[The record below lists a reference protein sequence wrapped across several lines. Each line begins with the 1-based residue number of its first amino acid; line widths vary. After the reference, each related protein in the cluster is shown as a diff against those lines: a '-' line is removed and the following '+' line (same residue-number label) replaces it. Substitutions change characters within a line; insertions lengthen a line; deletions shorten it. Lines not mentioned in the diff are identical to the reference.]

1 MAEQKV
7 ADQAQNLSEQSYTR
21 HWRNARVVVDYK
33 ALSHNLAK
41 AKEYAPHSLIMAV
54 IKANA
59 YGHGM
64 LNVAAHLQQADLF
77 AVSMAEEAFALRAAG
92 CLKPILV
99 LHGFNTLDE
108 LEKFASLNIASV
120 VQQQKQ
126 LTLLQQHTLS
136 TPLEVWLKVDTGM
149 NRLGISA
156 ELVEDFFAQ
165 LRQTDNVSKVY
176 VMSHLSCADEP
187 GNAINN
193 KQIEAFIKVT
203 NDIDVDCSL
212 ANSAAIMRLPKS
224 HFEVV
229 RPGIML
235 YGSSPF
241 SDISAIE
248 LGLQAAMQFESE
260 LLDIKPLHAGEAVGY
275 GGTFV
280 AENDMN
286 IGVVAVGYGDGY
298 PRHAQNGTPVW
309 INGQCCKLVGRV
321 SMDSICIDL
330 TGVDASSGD
339 RVVLWGKEL
348 SVDDVARASNAIA
361 YELLC
366 NAGAAYLSYQGAHD

>member
-1 MAEQKV
+1 MS
-7 ADQAQNLSEQSYTR
+7 DQDVGEQSQGSPHQQSSR
-21 HWRNARVVVDYK
+21 HWRNARVVINLD
-33 ALSHNLAK
+33 ALSHNLNK
-41 AKEYAPHSLIMAV
+41 AKEYAPNSQIMAV

-64 LNVAAHLQQADLF
+64 LTVAAQLEQADSF
-77 AVSMAEEAFALRAAG
+77 AVSMAEEAFALRSAG
-92 CLKPILV
+92 CEKPILV
-99 LHGFNTLDE
+99 LHGFNSIEE
-108 LEKFASLNIASV
+108 LEKFSSLNIASV

-126 LTLLQQHTLS
+126 LALLQEHALLS
-136 TPLEVWLKVDTGM
+136 PIDVWLKVDTGM
-149 NRLGISA
+149 HRLGIPVD
-156 ELVEDFFAQ
+156 LVEDFYAQ
-165 LRQTDNVSKVY
+165 LRQTKNVSKVY
-176 VMSHLSCADEP
+176 VMSHLSCADEF
-187 GNAINN
+187 NNSINN
-193 KQIEAFIKVT
+193 KQIESFVKVT

-235 YGSSPF
+235 YGSSPY
-241 SDISAIE
+241 SDISAAE
-248 LGLQAAMQFESE
+248 LGLKAAMQFESV
-260 LLDIKPLHAGEAVGY
+260 LLDIKPLHAGEAIGY

-280 AENDMN
+280 AENDMT

-309 INGQCCKLVGRV
+309 VNGQRCKLIGRV

-330 TGVDASSGD
+330 TGIDASSGD
-339 RVVLWGKEL
+339 RVVLWGEEL
-348 SVDDVARASNAIA
+348 SVDEVAQGSNAIA

-366 NAGAAYLSYQGAHD
+366 NAGAAYLSYQD